1 VSSQEFRLHHARANE
16 FSEPPADSTP
26 QTGGTNNSAGCAN
39 QTQGHAMNTQLGN
52 SFDPTGDFYEIG
64 LIAATSPELAE
75 KYAETMLR
83 ALLAAAEGF
92 KAPSGMSNAPTTQ
105 TAA

>member
-1 VSSQEFRLHHARANE
+1 VSSQEFRVHHARAKE
-16 FSEPPADSTP
+16 FSEPSADSTP
-26 QTGGTNNSAGCAN
+26 QTGGNYKPAGCAN
-39 QTQGHAMNTQLGN
+39 QTQGHAMNIQLGN
-52 SFDPTGDFYEIG
+52 SFDPTSDFYEIG

-92 KAPSGMSNAPTTQ
+92 NAPSGLSDASTTQ